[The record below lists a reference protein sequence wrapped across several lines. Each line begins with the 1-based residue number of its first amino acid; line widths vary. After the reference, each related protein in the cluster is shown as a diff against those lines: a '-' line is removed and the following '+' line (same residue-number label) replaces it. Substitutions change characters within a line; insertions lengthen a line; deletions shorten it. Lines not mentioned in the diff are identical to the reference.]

1 MSISLFTDSC
11 CDLPLAYTQQNNIQ
25 ILPFSFHLKGKDYT
39 ATRDPKDPDYLE
51 PHAFYEMLRS
61 GEMSITAQ
69 VNQDAVLQA
78 LRPELEA
85 GRDVLYI
92 CFSSGLSGSYSG
104 AYIAVQ
110 QLRKEFP
117 DRYIGLVDSLCASL
131 GQGLLVHKAV
141 ELVGQGMEGPEVE
154 RWLEDNKFQLHHWF
168 TVDDLNFLK
177 RGGRVSATAA
187 FLGTMLSI
195 KPVLNVDDEGH
206 LIPKEKVQG
215 RKKALRTLVDKME
228 QNCSD
233 PTQTPVFIS
242 HGDCAEDCALVV
254 QMIKKRFGVDVM
266 ITNTVGP
273 VIGSHSGPGTVALF
287 FFGDKPRG

>member
-11 CDLPLAYTQQNNIQ
+11 CDLPLSYTQQNNIQ
-25 ILPFSFHLKGKDYT
+25 ILPFSFHLKGQDYT

-51 PHAFYEMLRS
+51 PHAFYEMLRE
-61 GEMSITAQ
+61 GEVSTTAQ
-69 VNQDAVLQA
+69 VNQEAVLKA
-78 LRPELEA
+78 LRPELSA
-85 GRDVLYI
+85 GRDILYI
-92 CFSSGLSGSYSG
+92 AFSSGLSGTYGS

-117 DRYIGLVDSLCASL
+117 ERYIGLVDSLCASL
-131 GQGLLVHKAV
+131 GQGLLVHKAA
-141 ELVGQGMEGPEVE
+141 EMLQQGTEGPEVE
-154 RWLEDNKFQLHHWF
+154 RWLEDNKLKLHHWF

-215 RKKALRTLVDKME
+215 RKKALRSLVDKME

-242 HGDCAEDCALVV
+242 HADCAEDCALVV
-254 QMIKKRFGVDVM
+254 QMIKKRFGVDVA
-266 ITNTVGP
+266 ITNTIGP